1 MTPPDCTEE
10 IEGNDELRD
19 WAESLRDQVSRISGR
34 KIPGFSAELKGDLLD
49 AIDILVEQ
57 ASGEAATN
65 PLDSA
70 LEKIQGQIGEAT
82 ERQAQELQAT
92 TESFMAKLSTD
103 LVEGRFESKLSELT
117 DRWQHTEEVLQRLD
131 EENVDKEDQ
140 LTAIADQFCEVQ
152 AKQSA
157 WQQTQ
162 TEEFFELKALVQR
175 LSDES
180 QSRAADSSD
189 ASSEQLELLQK
200 REAELEATLA
210 DAKAQKSQLESEK
223 QELANRLV
231 SMQQHCNDLQQHILD
246 GSTSLREFAGENREL
261 SAQLEAWKRKRTEAV
276 EQLEELRTQRV
287 ELQAKL
293 DQAEIDL
300 RDKTEALDELEEQQ
314 IELFA
319 RVERLQE
326 ENQNLVEEQAKQE
339 ADDSLSIAKTTLETQ
354 LQQLEQKL
362 ETLEQENQGLS
373 EQLSQAEQDSTDRT
387 RTQALE
393 SEEREELE
401 SQLEQLKKQV
411 DELESEKAS
420 LQEAA
425 ESDNS
430 NVEATDAIAQEN
442 QQLHQR
448 LVELESQLESAGS
461 QRSDDESE
469 RVRELKELLTAAKDE
484 IESLQA
490 TNEKLN
496 FQIDEKEDD
505 ANEPVNPEDMS
516 WEDRKRL
523 IMQQFEDAEDD
534 SSDKKMEVDDIIA
547 STEQALETKDRV
559 IQELQQ
565 RLQSKQSDSPNP
577 VDLDEAVQQEREK
590 LQKMQAEWQDKIRQ
604 AEIDLSAERARLA
617 RERTQIEGKQSQAKP
632 EAESKTGG
640 RTRKWLDHLG
650 LREQKKQ

>member
-49 AIDILVEQ
+49 AIDILLEQ

-82 ERQAQELQAT
+82 QQQAQELQAT
-92 TESFMAKLSTD
+92 TESLMAKLSTD
-103 LVEGRFESKLSELT
+103 LVEVSFESKLTELT
-117 DRWQHTEEVLQRLD
+117 DRWQRTEEVLQRLD

-152 AKQSA
+152 AKQAA

-175 LSDES
+175 LSEES
-180 QSRAADSSD
+180 QTRASD
-189 ASSEQLELLQK
+189 VSGTSSEQLELLRK

-210 DAKAQKSQLESEK
+210 ETKARQSQLESER
-223 QELANRLV
+223 QELATRLV
-231 SMQQHCNDLQQHILD
+231 GMQQQVLD

-261 SAQLEAWKRKRTEAV
+261 SAQLEAWKRKRTQAV
-276 EQLEELRTQRV
+276 EQLDEARAERAELR
-287 ELQAKL
+287 AKL
-293 DQAEIDL
+293 DQAEADL
-300 RDKTEALDELEEQQ
+300 RSKAESLDELEEQQ
-314 IELFA
+314 VELFA

-326 ENQNLVEEQAKQE
+326 ENQNLVDEHAKRN
-339 ADDSLSIAKTTLETQ
+339 ADDSLSIAKATLETQ
-354 LQQLEQKL
+354 LQQLEQKM
-362 ETLEQENQGLS
+362 ETLEQENRSLNERLS
-373 EQLSQAEQDSTDRT
+373 DADQNTNDDAQAQSLD
-387 RTQALE
+387 

-401 SQLEQLKKQV
+401 SQLDQLKKQV
-411 DELESEKAS
+411 DELESEKAG

-425 ESDNS
+425 DADSS
-430 NVEATDAIAQEN
+430 NAEEREAIVQEN
-442 QQLHQR
+442 QQLQTR
-448 LVELESQLESAGS
+448 LAELEVQLESAGS
-461 QRSDDESE
+461 AVPDNESE

-496 FQIDEKEDD
+496 AEIDEQGQEES
-505 ANEPVNPEDMS
+505 EPVNPEDLS

-534 SSDKKMEVDDIIA
+534 SSEKRMEVDDIVA
-547 STEQALETKDRV
+547 STEQALETKDKV

-565 RLQSKQSDSPNP
+565 RLQSKQSDTPNP
-577 VDLDEAVQQEREK
+577 IDLDEAIQQEREK
-590 LQKMQAEWQDKIRQ
+590 LQQIQAEWQDKIRQ

-617 RERTQIEGKQSQAKP
+617 RERTQLEGKQSQAKP

-650 LREQKKQ
+650 LRDQKKQ

>member
-82 ERQAQELQAT
+82 QQQSEELQAT
-92 TESFMAKLSTD
+92 TESLMAKLSTT
-103 LVEGRFESKLSELT
+103 LVEGSFESKLSELT

-140 LTAIADQFCEVQ
+140 LTAIADQFCEAQ
-152 AKQSA
+152 AQQAA

-175 LSDES
+175 LSEGS
-180 QSRAADSSD
+180 QKRATDSSPP
-189 ASSEQLELLQK
+189 SSEQLEILQK
-200 REAELEATLA
+200 RQAGLEATLT
-210 DAKAQKSQLESEK
+210 DTKAQRCQLESEK

-231 SMQQHCNDLQQHILD
+231 GMQQHCNDLQHHVLE
-246 GSTSLREFAGENREL
+246 GNTSLRELAGANREL
-261 SAQLEAWKRKRTEAV
+261 SAQLEAWKHKRAEAV
-276 EQLEELRTQRV
+276 EQFEKLRTQRA
-287 ELQAKL
+287 ELRAKL
-293 DQAEIDL
+293 DQAETDL
-300 RDKTEALDELEEQQ
+300 RAKTESLDELEGQQ

-319 RVERLQE
+319 RVERLQG
-326 ENQNLVEEQAKQE
+326 ENQNLVDERAKQTT
-339 ADDSLSIAKTTLETQ
+339 DDSLSIAKATLETQ
-354 LQQLEQKL
+354 LQQLEQKMEAL
-362 ETLEQENQGLS
+362 QQENQNLNERLS
-373 EQLSQAEQDSTDRT
+373 RADQNSTDDVRA
-387 RTQALE
+387 QSLD
-393 SEEREELE
+393 SEERKELE
-401 SQLEQLKKQV
+401 SQLDQLKKQV
-411 DELESEKAS
+411 DELESEKAG

-425 ESDNS
+425 CVDNLS
-430 NVEATDAIAQEN
+430 AEEREAIVHKN
-442 QQLHQR
+442 KQLQNR
-448 LVELESQLESAGS
+448 LAELEVQLESAGS
-461 QRSDDESE
+461 TRSDNESE
-469 RVRELKELLTAAKDE
+469 RIRDLKELLTAARHE

-496 FQIDEKEDD
+496 AEIDEQRQE
-505 ANEPVNPEDMS
+505 ESEHVNPEDLS

-523 IMQQFEDAEDD
+523 ILRQFEDAEDD
-534 SSDKKMEVDDIIA
+534 SREQRMEVDDIIA
-547 STEQALETKDRV
+547 ATEQALETKDKV

-565 RLQSKQSDSPNP
+565 RLQSKQAEAPNP
-577 VDLDEAVQQEREK
+577 VELEEAIQQEREK
-590 LQKMQAEWQDKIRQ
+590 LQKIQAEWQDKIRQ

-617 RERTQIEGKQSQAKP
+617 RERTQLEGKQSQAKP

-650 LREQKKQ
+650 LRDQKKQ

>member
-49 AIDILVEQ
+49 AIDILLEQ

-82 ERQAQELQAT
+82 QQQAQELQAT
-92 TESFMAKLSTD
+92 TESLMAKLSTD
-103 LVEGRFESKLSELT
+103 LVEVSFESKLTELT
-117 DRWQHTEEVLQRLD
+117 DRWQRTEEVLQRLD

-152 AKQSA
+152 AKQAA

-175 LSDES
+175 LSEES
-180 QSRAADSSD
+180 QTRASD
-189 ASSEQLELLQK
+189 VSGTSSEQLELLRK

-210 DAKAQKSQLESEK
+210 ETKARQSQLESER
-223 QELANRLV
+223 QELATRLV
-231 SMQQHCNDLQQHILD
+231 GMQQQVLD

-261 SAQLEAWKRKRTEAV
+261 SAQLEAWKRKRTQAV
-276 EQLEELRTQRV
+276 EQLDEARAERAELR
-287 ELQAKL
+287 AKL
-293 DQAEIDL
+293 DQAEADL
-300 RDKTEALDELEEQQ
+300 RSKAESLDELEEQQ
-314 IELFA
+314 VELFA

-326 ENQNLVEEQAKQE
+326 ENQNLVDEHAKRN
-339 ADDSLSIAKTTLETQ
+339 ADDSLSIAKATLETQ
-354 LQQLEQKL
+354 LQQLEQKM
-362 ETLEQENQGLS
+362 ETLEQENRSLNERLS
-373 EQLSQAEQDSTDRT
+373 DADQNTNDDAQAQSLD
-387 RTQALE
+387 

-401 SQLEQLKKQV
+401 SQLDQLKKQV
-411 DELESEKAS
+411 DELESEKAG

-425 ESDNS
+425 DADSS
-430 NVEATDAIAQEN
+430 NAEEREAIVQEN
-442 QQLHQR
+442 QQLQTR
-448 LVELESQLESAGS
+448 LAELEVQLESAGS
-461 QRSDDESE
+461 VVPDNESE

-496 FQIDEKEDD
+496 AEIDEQGQEES
-505 ANEPVNPEDMS
+505 EPVNPEDLS

-534 SSDKKMEVDDIIA
+534 SSEKRMEVDDIVA
-547 STEQALETKDRV
+547 STEQALETKDKV

-565 RLQSKQSDSPNP
+565 RLQSKQSDTPNP
-577 VDLDEAVQQEREK
+577 IDLDEAIQQEREK
-590 LQKMQAEWQDKIRQ
+590 LQQIQAEWQDKIRQ

-617 RERTQIEGKQSQAKP
+617 RERTQLEGKQSQAKP

-650 LREQKKQ
+650 LRDQKKQ